1 MGTGGPFWFPASG
14 YEVLRFGP
22 VQRDKGISRVGR
34 YLTQSDAL
42 IIWSDA
48 QGRLPV
54 YARLDLSVRRA
65 FRWGSWDLVPY
76 LSVVNAGNRKNVL
89 RYHFTG
95 FDAPGE
101 PYEFEPGRQMPL
113 LPSIG
118 IDFRF

>member
-1 MGTGGPFWFPASG
+1 MGTGGPFWFPAG
-14 YEVLRFGP
+14 AYDALRFGP
-22 VQRDKGISRVGR
+22 EQLLQEDPFGS
-34 YLTQSDAL
+34 YLTELDVM

-65 FRWGSWDLVPY
+65 FRWGSWKLIPY

-89 RYHFTG
+89 RYNFTG
-95 FDAPGE
+95 FTELDE
-101 PYEFEPGRQMPL
+101 PYTFKPGRQMPL
-113 LPSIG
+113 SPSIG